1 MLAERI
7 NITKLTVCNV
17 DGDFLEGPVLGGIV
31 QAQLNE
37 LELIFKNAS
46 FQEFDNYNYNRL
58 NELISN
64 IGSLASVYHK
74 PVSSFVDGA
83 AYRPTLTLTQQ
94 QSQAE
99 AQGSVIF
106 INSYHLLPAAGTFTN
121 FLLAVVHSILTVC
134 LNTTNC
140 RQN

>member
-1 MLAERI
+1 MLAE
-7 NITKLTVCNV
+7 K
-17 DGDFLEGPVLGGIV
+17 P
-31 QAQLNE
+31 
-37 LELIFKNAS
+37 LIS
-46 FQEFDNYNYNRL
+46 EQTDSIEPDLL

-134 LNTTNC
+134 LHTTNC
-140 RQN
+140 VQN